1 MPTTSFPLTPN
12 PEPSRQAQL
21 RVRASDVFRLWPGDA
36 AREVLSNLSGGARKA
51 NRVAV
56 VLAQQELSAEE
67 YEALE
72 DAGVL
77 VVEVPSTLAQSS
89 DASIADYLTC
99 QLNDGT
105 NATAARMTA
114 IGNVDRSPLE
124 RDDELLR
131 AVDDEGKLLSF
142 VNDPANQ
149 QGGHF

>member
-36 AREVLSNLSGGARKA
+36 AREVLNKLSGGAPKA

-56 VLAQQELSAEE
+56 VLPQQELSAED

-77 VVEVPSTLAQSS
+77 VVEVPAKLAQSS
-89 DASIADYLTC
+89 DASIADYLTG
-99 QLNDGT
+99 QLNAGT
-105 NATAARMTA
+105 NATVSRMTA
-114 IGNVDRSPLE
+114 IGIVDPSPVE
-124 RDDELLR
+124 REDALLR
-131 AVDDEGKLLSF
+131 AVDDEGTLLEF

-149 QGGHF
+149 QGGHL